1 MTTLPPNAI
10 PPSETRT
17 LLALVEVWTEDRRAT
32 MRSVSR
38 RSGFVAS
45 TTGVHIRTL
54 RDLGLVSF
62 EDDRVGT
69 LRPAV
74 RIVAV
79 FP

>member
-1 MTTLPPNAI
+1 
-10 PPSETRT
+10 
-17 LLALVEVWTEDRRAT
+17 